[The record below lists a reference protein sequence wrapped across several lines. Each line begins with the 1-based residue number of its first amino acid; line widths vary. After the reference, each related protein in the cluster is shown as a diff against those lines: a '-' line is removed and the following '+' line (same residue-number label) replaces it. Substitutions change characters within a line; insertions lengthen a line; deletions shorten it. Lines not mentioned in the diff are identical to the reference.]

1 VTASPDWPVGA
12 GPDVMQD
19 DIVREQLLVSLTS
32 SAVVNS
38 LRRRP
43 WQAIFRGLVAG
54 DPQNLS
60 ADAVL
65 TSGGA
70 GAGAGDVAPPS
81 TQPPAGV

>member
-1 VTASPDWPVGA
+1 VTTSPDWPVGA

-19 DIVREQLLVSLTS
+19 DVVREQLLVSLTS

-43 WQAIFRGLVAG
+43 WQRVFQGLLAG

-70 GAGAGDVAPPS
+70 GAGVGDVAPPS
-81 TQPPAGV
+81 TQPPSEV